1 MAFIETP
8 RFPDSIARGAQRTIR
23 SRTEIVTGI
32 TGIEQRNALSLNK
45 VRLYEVRL
53 PPRASASWSDWL
65 KFVESLRGPAD
76 GFRLKDW
83 ADFSCPNDQGMLY
96 PTLSGF
102 TTGTVGYGYGLAT
115 HQLARKYSSWA
126 VAEPRTIKKPISS
139 GLVIR
144 RGGVVQTAGAG
155 AGQYALSASTGAVTF
170 VADQTRAVSSHTVG
184 STHTFVLASAFSPNL
199 ATGGRLW
206 VAGVTGTSASLLNGL
221 PLEITNVSG
230 PNVSVAVSTTSLNA
244 SGGTASFFPQPTET
258 LTWSGEFDVPARFSS
273 DDQIDVIV
281 HRMAGGDMI
290 MEAPSVQLIELLN
303 P

>member
-1 MAFIETP
+1 
-8 RFPDSIARGAQRTIR
+8 
-23 SRTEIVTGI
+23 
-32 TGIEQRNALSLNK
+32 
-45 VRLYEVRL
+45 
-53 PPRASASWSDWL
+53 
-65 KFVESLRGPAD
+65 
-76 GFRLKDW
+76 
-83 ADFSCPNDQGMLY
+83 MLY

-102 TTGTVGYGYGLAT
+102 TTGTVGSGYGLAT
-115 HQLARKYSSWA
+115 HQLVRKYSSWA

-155 AGQYALSASTGAVTF
+155 AGQYALSTTTGAVTF
-170 VADQTRAVSSHTVG
+170 VADQTRVVSSHTVG
-184 STHTFVLASAFSPNL
+184 STHTFVLATAFSPNL

-206 VAGVTGTSASLLNGL
+206 VTGVTGTAASLLNSL
-221 PLEITNVSG
+221 PLQITNVSG
-230 PNVSVAVSTTSLNA
+230 ANVTVAVSTTSLNA

-290 MEAPSVQLIELLN
+290 MEAPSIQLIELLN